1 MEALK
6 VSSRPLR
13 HLLHMASAIT
23 PSTSFFIAPRRT
35 LSPRFFLRCCSS
47 SSSSTSSSSSSSST
61 ATKVGGRNRRSS
73 STSASPASSS
83 TSDRDAIRSI
93 RLKKVE
99 ELRSKGLEPYAYK
112 WERTHTADQLHGIY
126 KNLGNGEESNSESD
140 HVSIA
145 GRIVARRA
153 FGKLAFLT
161 LRDDSGTIQLYCE
174 KERLQDD
181 QFEQLKIFVDI
192 GDILGVTGSM
202 KRTEKD
208 TFYSSTTFR
217 IPTKFFELRCSYMET
232 GYINKLQSIDMYV
245 DMIANPEVADTF
257 RKRAKIVSEIRKTV
271 ESLGFVEVETP
282 VLQGAAGGAE
292 ARPFITYHSSLGR
305 NLFLR
310 IATELH
316 LKRMLV
322 GGFEKVYEIGRIF
335 RNEGISTRHNPEFT
349 TIEMYE
355 AYSDYQS
362 MMNMAEEIVTRCALA
377 VHGKLSINYQGTE
390 ICLERPWRRE
400 TMHNL
405 VKEATG
411 IDFNELGNDVETAK
425 AIARKTLREDHES
438 KEIASIEVCTSVGH
452 VLNEVFEI
460 AVEPKLLQPTF
471 VLDYPIEISPL
482 AKPHRRHA
490 GLTERFELFIC
501 GRELG
506 NAFSELTDPIDQRG
520 RLEEQVRQHNKKRAL
535 TIKAEDHADENQK
548 RSDDDSYEVTLDDD
562 FLTALE
568 YGMPPASGMGLGIDR
583 LVMLLTDSGSIRDTG
598 VAAVFG
604 RGTPTCHDFP
614 HPREAF

>member
-1 MEALK
+1 MGEALK
-6 VSSRPLR
+6 LLNLTWHPLKNNFY
-13 HLLHMASAIT
+13 HF
-23 PSTSFFIAPRRT
+23 STCAFRRT
-35 LSPRFFLRCCSS
+35 PRTLLIRA
-47 SSSSTSSSSSSSST
+47 SSSSTT
-61 ATKVGGRNRRSS
+61 ASGRNRRSS
-73 STSASPASSS
+73 APSSS
-83 TSDRDAIRSI
+83 TSTSDREAIRAI

-99 ELRSKGLEPYAYK
+99 ELRSKGLNPYAYEWNK
-112 WERTHTADQLHGIY
+112 THSANQLQDIY
-126 KNLGNGEESNSESD
+126 RDLGNGEETNNEND

-174 KERLQDD
+174 KERLIDD
-181 QFEQLKIFVDI
+181 QFEQLKAHVDI
-192 GDILGVTGSM
+192 GDILGARGTI
-202 KRTEKD
+202 KRTEKGELSVCVLS
-208 TFYSSTTFR
+208 FA
-217 IPTKFFELRCSYMET
+217 ILTKSLLPLPDKYHGLT
-232 GYINKLQSIDMYV
+232 DIDKRYRQRYV
-245 DMIANPEVADTF
+245 DMIANPEVADVF
-257 RKRAKIVSEIRKTV
+257 RKRAKVVSEIRRAMD
-271 ESLGFVEVETP
+271 SLGFVEVETP

-292 ARPFITYHSSLGR
+292 ARPFVTHHNSLGR
-305 NLFLR
+305 DLYLR

-362 MMNMAEEIVTRCALA
+362 MMNLAEEIVTQCALA
-377 VHGKLSINYQGTE
+377 VHGKLTVDYQGVE

-405 VKEATG
+405 VKEISG
-411 IDFNELGNDVETAK
+411 INFNELGNDLEVAK
-425 AIARKTLREDHES
+425 QATLSTLGNDLEYKD
-438 KEIASIEVCTSVGH
+438 KASIEACQSVGH
-452 VLNEVFEI
+452 LLNEVFEI
-460 AVEPKLLQPTF
+460 FVEPKLIQPTF

-482 AKPHRRHA
+482 AKPHRRST

-520 RLEEQVRQHNKKRAL
+520 RLEDQIRQHEKKRAAVS
-535 TIKAEDHADENQK
+535 TNADKKEGTEDEDE
-548 RSDDDSYEVTLDDD
+548 SYEVTLDED

-583 LVMLLTDSGSIRDTG
+583 LVMLLTNSPSIRD
-598 VAAVFG
+598 VIA
-604 RGTPTCHDFP
+604 FP
-614 HPREAF
+614 VLKVQQ

>member
-1 MEALK
+1 MVEALK
-6 VSSRPLR
+6 LLNLTWHPLKN
-13 HLLHMASAIT
+13 HFLHF
-23 PSTSFFIAPRRT
+23 STYAFRRT
-35 LSPRFFLRCCSS
+35 PRTLLIRA
-47 SSSSTSSSSSSSST
+47 SSSTT
-61 ATKVGGRNRRSS
+61 AASGRNRRSS
-73 STSASPASSS
+73 ASSPTTS
-83 TSDRDAIRSI
+83 TSDREAIRAI

-99 ELRSKGLEPYAYK
+99 EIKSKGLNPYAYEWNK
-112 WERTHTADQLHGIY
+112 THSAKQLQDIY
-126 KNLGNGEESNSESD
+126 KDLANGEETNSEND

-145 GRIVARRA
+145 GRIIARRA

-174 KERLQDD
+174 KERLVDE
-181 QFEQLKIFVDI
+181 QFEQLKAHVDI
-192 GDILGVTGSM
+192 GDIVGAKGTI
-202 KRTEKD
+202 KRTEKGELSVCVLS
-208 TFYSSTTFR
+208 FA
-217 IPTKFFELRCSYMET
+217 ILTKSLLPLPDKYHGLT
-232 GYINKLQSIDMYV
+232 DIDKRYRQRYV
-245 DMIANPEVADTF
+245 DMIANPEVADVF
-257 RKRAKIVSEIRKTV
+257 RKRAKVVSGIRRTMD
-271 ESLGFVEVETP
+271 SLGYVEVETP

-292 ARPFITYHSSLGR
+292 ARPFVTYHNSLGR
-305 NLFLR
+305 DLYLR

-362 MMNMAEEIVTRCALA
+362 MMNLAEEIVTQCALA
-377 VHGKLSINYQGTE
+377 VHGKLTIDYQGVE
-390 ICLERPWRRE
+390 ICLEKPWRRE

-405 VKEATG
+405 VKEVSG
-411 IDFNELGNDVETAK
+411 IDFNELGNDLEVAK
-425 AIARKTLREDHES
+425 QATLASLENNLDN
-438 KEIASIEVCTSVGH
+438 KDKASIEACQSVGH
-452 VLNEVFEI
+452 LLNEVFELF
-460 AVEPKLLQPTF
+460 VEPKLIQPTF

-482 AKPHRRHA
+482 AKPHRRST

-520 RLEEQVRQHNKKRAL
+520 RLEDQVKQHEKKRAAVSANGDKKEG
-535 TIKAEDHADENQK
+535 IEN
-548 RSDDDSYEVTLDDD
+548 DDDHSYEVTLDED

-583 LVMLLTDSGSIRDTG
+583 LVMLLTNSPSIRD
-598 VAAVFG
+598 VI
-604 RGTPTCHDFP
+604 PFP
-614 HPREAF
+614 VLKVQQ